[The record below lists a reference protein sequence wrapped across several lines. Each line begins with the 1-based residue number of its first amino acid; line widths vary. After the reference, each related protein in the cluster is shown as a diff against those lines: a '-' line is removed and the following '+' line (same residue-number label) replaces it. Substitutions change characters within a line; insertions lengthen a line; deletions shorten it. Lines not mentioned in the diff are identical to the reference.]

1 MQAIRVVHMVTAH
14 IWLPM
19 LRNHGGYHKRIIM
32 SLLSLSDVQ
41 VAWQSLLD
49 EASEGSVS
57 DDSGTGKASIA
68 GAVLTHRRLLIV
80 SATLSV
86 LTAHVP
92 SPAAPAITSFLWL
105 GPALIFCNAAHQV
118 GFSPKYT
125 EYRPLRWL
133 ERSKMD
139 ALNADMTWA
148 ASKGDTS
155 CPIDPLLDTLSL
167 PYWDRQVQSQVQDKP
182 AVCLAKTS

>member
-1 MQAIRVVHMVTAH
+1 M
-14 IWLPM
+14 
-19 LRNHGGYHKRIIM
+19 
-32 SLLSLSDVQ
+32 
-41 VAWQSLLD
+41 AWQSLLD

-92 SPAAPAITSFLWL
+92 SPTAPAITSFLWL

-118 GFSPKYT
+118 DSMSST
-125 EYRPLRWL
+125 DCTLAL
-133 ERSKMD
+133 E
-139 ALNADMTWA
+139 
-148 ASKGDTS
+148 
-155 CPIDPLLDTLSL
+155 TLSL
-167 PYWDRQVQSQVQDKP
+167 YGCCRRDTM
-182 AVCLAKTS
+182 ATFL

>member
-1 MQAIRVVHMVTAH
+1 MSQMTRGQESQHSGRCADILAIAH
-14 IWLPM
+14 RQRHPVCFSGTCAWP
-19 LRNHGGYHKRIIM
+19 
-32 SLLSLSDVQ
+32 SLTCVILLQ

-68 GAVLTHRRLLIV
+68 GAVLTHRRLLIL

-92 SPAAPAITSFLWL
+92 SPAAPATTSFLWL

-118 GFSPKYT
+118 DSQVSDASEPSST
-125 EYRPLRWL
+125 EVLSRPSWQSHQQKSIR
-133 ERSKMD
+133 RV
-139 ALNADMTWA
+139 
-148 ASKGDTS
+148 ASKHAL
-155 CPIDPLLDTLSL
+155 PL
-167 PYWDRQVQSQVQDKP
+167 
-182 AVCLAKTS
+182 